1 MRVLVT
7 GATGF
12 LGQATVAKLLQQGHS
27 VRAIGRRTDQL
38 AQLRG
43 HGAEVILADLRDAVA
58 MNSACREIDAVLHL
72 GARSAPWGPAAD
84 FYADNVTGTAHVL
97 AGCQQHRVRRVV
109 YVSSPSVVFDGRD
122 HVRLNEAAPFPRRL
136 MSVYSETKKR
146 AEELV
151 NQAGPLG
158 LETVILRPKAIFG
171 PGDTTLLPRIVEA
184 ARAGRLPRIGDGLN
198 RVDLTYVDNVVD
210 ALLLSLTSRAA
221 VGQTYFVTNGE
232 SPLLWDVI
240 ATVLQRNGITK
251 PLRPVPYRVVYAI
264 AGGLEL
270 AAQLTGREPT
280 LTRYTAAILA
290 RTQTYDI
297 TAAQRDLGYV
307 PRVSLAE
314 GIEHTLAAT
323 SFGRMT
329 QQ

>member
-1 MRVLVT
+1 MRVMVT

-12 LGQATVAKLLQQGHS
+12 LGRATVAALVRQGDV
-27 VRAIGRRTDQL
+27 VRAVGRRANQL
-38 AQLRG
+38 AKLSALG
-43 HGAEVILADLRDAVA
+43 MEVVSADLRDAA
-58 MNSACREIDAVLHL
+58 AINTACLGMDAVLHL
-72 GARSAPWGPAAD
+72 GARSAPWGPASD
-84 FYADNVTGTAHVL
+84 FYADNVTGTEHVL
-97 AGCQQHRVRRVV
+97 TGCQQQGVRRIV
-109 YVSSPSVVFDGRD
+109 YASSPSVVFDGRD
-122 HVRLNEAAPFPRRL
+122 HINIDETAPFPRRL
-136 MSVYSETKKR
+136 MSVYSETKKQ

-151 NQAGPLG
+151 RSAGSST

-210 ALLLSLTSRAA
+210 ALLLSLRSPAA
-221 VGQTYFVTNGE
+221 AGRTYFITNGE

-240 ATVLQRNGITK
+240 ATVLQRCGVAK
-251 PLRPVPYRVVYAI
+251 PLRPVPFRVVSAV
-264 AGGLEL
+264 AGCLEL
-270 AAQLTGREPT
+270 QALFTRREPT

-297 TAAQRDLGYV
+297 TAARRDLGYV

-314 GIEHTLAAT
+314 GIERTLAA
-323 SFGRMT
+323 MHEL
-329 QQ
+329 